1 MDQDG
6 RKHRL
11 VIKGANSNDSGI
23 YTCRI
28 NNYLQTNTILNV
40 KEDTPLQ
47 IIRGLF
53 DLHVPEFERNL
64 ELVVELN
71 KRVQDED
78 DSTYLIRWFINRRE
92 IMYENPDFETYC
104 VDNKVRK
111 KIVCLN

>member
-11 VIKGANSNDSGI
+11 VLKGVNPNDSAI
-23 YTCRI
+23 YTCRV
-28 NNYLQTNTILNV
+28 NNFLQTNTILNV

-53 DLHVPEFERNL
+53 DLHVPEYEKNL

-71 KRVQDED
+71 KRIED
-78 DSTYLIRWFINRRE
+78 DDQTYLIRWFVNRRE
-92 IMYENPDFETYC
+92 VLSGNRDFQTYC
-104 VDNKVRK
+104 VDNKV
-111 KIVCLN
+111 